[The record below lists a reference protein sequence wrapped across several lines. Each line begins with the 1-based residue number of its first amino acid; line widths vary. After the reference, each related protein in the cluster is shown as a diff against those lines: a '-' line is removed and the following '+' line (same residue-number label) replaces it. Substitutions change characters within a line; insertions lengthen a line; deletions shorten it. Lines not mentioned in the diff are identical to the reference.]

1 MDEGKARTEENEMD
15 RGWKRAWFGYNII
28 IFLPTESLCVVESI
42 LMNQYVL
49 IVQQTHET

>member
-1 MDEGKARTEENEMD
+1 MRWIEWE
-15 RGWKRAWFGYNII
+15 RAWFGYNII